1 MTFTASFL
9 RRFSH
14 LLAIALV
21 APVVTQSAPRRS
33 PQAQASIVLQ
43 QSGQTA
49 SLNSPASPPGTQNT
63 ASKLS
68 GTVTGPSG
76 AGVPAAKISI
86 KNLSTGETMETSAD
100 ASGAYVIPNL
110 APGQYEIT
118 TSAAGLATQVSQISL
133 GAGLA
138 QTLNVTLSAPTESST
153 APSLQDLGLSPEQ
166 AQGNA
171 QEQARLDKRE
181 HMLKIHQRLG
191 MIAAV
196 PMIASIATSL
206 GAAGRNSTETG
217 RLVHLA
223 LGSATGDLYFTSAY
237 FAIRAP
243 KIHGTPTRG
252 PIRAHKILA
261 LIHGPGMVLTP
272 ILGAMAYSQEA
283 SGQRVHGIARA
294 HSVVAIVTASA
305 YGAAILSVSLK
316 W

>member
-1 MTFTASFL
+1 MNPTALIQRSAFCCCI
-9 RRFSH
+9 
-14 LLAIALV
+14 LLVSVALSIQGR
-21 APVVTQSAPRRS
+21 AQEQSAKLSGVVNGP
-33 PQAQASIVLQ
+33 AGAVANAIVSIKSTA
-43 QSGQTA
+43 SGQTIE
-49 SLNSPASPPGTQNT
+49 
-63 ASKLS
+63 SK
-68 GTVTGPSG
+68 T
-76 AGVPAAKISI
+76 
-86 KNLSTGETMETSAD
+86 D
-100 ASGAYVIPNL
+100 ASGAYESANL
-110 APGQYEIT
+110 APGEYEV
-118 TSAAGLATQVSQISL
+118 SVAAPGFAAKALHVTISL
-133 GAGLA
+133 GTA
-138 QTLNVTLSAPTESST
+138 QTLNISLTLATTE
-153 APSLQDLGLSPEQ
+153 PSLQDLGISPQES
-166 AQGNA
+166 QGDA
-171 QEQARLDKRE
+171 QEQARLNKRE

-191 MIAAV
+191 MIATV